1 MNLLTK
7 LKLRMHKH
15 FGYEF
20 FARSAYG
27 MDIVAIYDF
36 TGKISLNGSH
46 SKVIE
51 NAVNELQPGDCF
63 IDVGANTGIFSL
75 IASRRV
81 GSNGMVFSFEPNP
94 EVFRVLQKNL
104 IHNKSQN
111 VFPFCAGVSDTD
123 GVISFVYDP
132 HHNGLGHIKA
142 DSNYQWDRANQK
154 ETRILTLGPDS
165 LTFLNEGSCPGKQCI
180 IKIDT
185 EGAELKVLQGLTHF
199 ISTRKPNKIIVEI
212 SSDHLNRFGHSMK
225 QVYDHMQSIQYRPV
239 IKESL
244 SQNSESSESNEHY
257 DEIFVPA

>member
-46 SKVIE
+46 SKIIE
-51 NAVNELQPGDCF
+51 DTVKELKEGDCF

-75 IASRRV
+75 IASKQV
-81 GSNGMVFSFEPNP
+81 GKTGMVYSFEPNP
-94 EVFRVLQKNL
+94 EVFRIFQKNL
-104 IHNKSQN
+104 IHNRVQN
-111 VFPFCAGVSDTD
+111 VFPFCAGISDSD
-123 GVISFVYDP
+123 GIYSFVYDP

-142 DSNYQWDRANQK
+142 DTSYQWERENQK
-154 ETRILTLGPDS
+154 ETRILTLGKES
-165 LTFLNEGSCPGKQCI
+165 LHFLEQGSRPENKCL

-185 EGAELKVLQGLTHF
+185 EGAEYKVLQGLENF
-199 ISTRKPNKIIVEI
+199 ILTRKPNKIIVEI
-212 SSDHLNRFGHSMK
+212 SSEHLKRFDNSK
-225 QVYDHMQSIQYRPV
+225 DQIYTYMQSLSYKPI
-239 IKESL
+239 IKSPN
-244 SQNSESSESNEHY
+244 SQEDHY
-257 DEIFVPA
+257 DEIFVPV